1 MSAPSPPRFDKL
13 PAILNDV
20 RKELLDLGLR
30 NPLLN
35 YRLLKSRGLE
45 VVDEKPAEIYRILAA
60 EGKRFSFL
68 PAADDDTVEDAA
80 PLEVPSEDSD
90 ARFTDTYLQ
99 TSLTSKQL
107 QARLLATYYAARTSI
122 EEQGVNTLFLALG
135 MLHWQEADS
144 SEEPHRAPLILIPV
158 ELERSN
164 VKERF
169 RLKYSGEELG
179 SNTSLVE
186 FLKQSFALQF
196 PELPETEELD
206 IAGYFDTARKATSSQ
221 SKWSIDD
228 SAITLGFFS
237 FSKLLM
243 YRDLDPATWP
253 DELSI
258 LSQDLL
264 NDLLGTG
271 TMAGRG
277 SAYSDSDFV
286 DTLLDGRKPLQV
298 VDADS
303 SQTIALLDV
312 ADGHQMVVQG
322 PPGTG
327 KSQTIVN
334 AIAEALAAGKRILF
348 VSEKMAALEVVKRR
362 LDAVGLGPACLELHS
377 NKTNKK
383 AVIEE
388 LRRTTQIREPQFPRM
403 ESELAKLG
411 ETRRRLNEY
420 CVAVNLPVAQSGETP
435 CSLYGRLL
443 HISAR
448 LSQIRT
454 PELHVSG
461 IAEWSDVDLRRK
473 RDSVEALQSRVRR
486 CSVPMQHPFWGTR
499 LRFFMPTQR
508 DRVKQSLLRG
518 VDAVKN
524 LALAGQGL
532 ARSLGAPEPSS
543 QNEAV
548 TTCGTCRKLLTAPA
562 LAGLGVNS
570 PEWITRGSEIRTA
583 IDEGG
588 RLREIRSK
596 WTPILQQ
603 DAWGRDVNVLRRDLA
618 ETGTHW
624 WRFLSGRWR
633 SANRELSALLR
644 DAPPKTLSE
653 MLQVTGAISEAARI
667 RALLVSLAP
676 ILSTLFG
683 SSWRG
688 EDSDWHL
695 LLAQFEWMNS
705 SIEAVRTGEIAP
717 WCLDAAQRNPDRTS
731 LGEQTSALEL
741 AIQNFA
747 QVDGEIVK
755 ALELEQRTASLG
767 EVEARWNTMATRID
781 ELDSLVAYNQAAD
794 QCQSESLESVVQIAN
809 AWEHASASLTDVF
822 DLAHISSLLEFAFR
836 ERPALSLFD
845 GDQQSDTVTQFRQ
858 LDRRSLELN
867 RLLVAMEHARR
878 VPTAI
883 GGNGQ
888 LGVLNHEFEKKGR
901 FLPLRKLMAK
911 AGNAIQAIKP
921 VFMMSPLSIANFIPP
936 GALEFDLVIFDE
948 ASQVRPADA
957 LGAIIRGRQIVVVGD
972 SKQLP
977 PTSFFDTLLT
987 QEPESDDEELATSDI
1002 ESILGLF
1009 CSRGAHQRMLRW
1021 HYRSRHESLIAVSNH
1036 LFYDDRLIVF
1046 PSPDR
1051 ERRQLGLVYRR
1062 LENAPYDR
1070 GRTRTNP
1077 EEARAVAGGVIAHAR
1092 EQLRKPEKER
1102 LTLGVAAF
1110 SVAQM
1115 DAILEQV
1122 EILRRQNSSC
1132 EEFFGFHAYEPF
1144 FVKNLENVQGDER
1157 DVIFISIGYGRTA
1170 EGYLAMGFGPLSRA
1184 GGERRLNVLITRAR
1198 QRCEVF
1204 TTLSAEDI
1212 DMSRTNAA
1220 GAAAL
1225 KTFLT
1230 YAATGKIDVPVETHR
1245 PQDSAFEEQVAAA
1258 LQQKGYTVHPQV
1270 GCAGFF
1276 LDLAVVDAETPGR
1289 YLLGIECDGAAYHN
1303 ARSARDRDRLRQAVL
1318 EGLNWDLHRIW
1329 STDWF
1334 RNPARE
1340 LDKVVGAI
1348 DKAKARPLSL
1358 HPMPIVEK
1366 KPVTPDAAEAPA
1378 VAIAL
1383 PPKYNCAELHIK
1395 LQSSDLHLVDA
1406 DQLSQWLAQ
1415 VVAVE
1420 SPIFWLEA
1428 TRRVAA
1434 AVSVQRIGSRIQD
1447 AFQRACTTGSRLG
1460 CFSMR
1465 SGFLWRPGMTDAPV
1479 RDRSDLAPS
1488 ARKIEYVA
1496 PEEIR
1501 AAIERLAQVSYGV
1514 SPGDVANGACRL
1526 LGFLRVTDEMRAV
1539 VEKERDTLIADGRL
1553 LLKGESLVVA

>member
-1 MSAPSPPRFDKL
+1 MSAPSQPRFDKL

-45 VVDEKPAEIYRILAA
+45 VVDEKPAEIYRILVA

-68 PAADDDTVEDAA
+68 PADDDDTAEDAA
-80 PLEVPSEDSD
+80 PLEVPSEESD

-99 TSLTSKQL
+99 TSLNSKQL

-135 MLHWQEADS
+135 MLRWQEADS
-144 SEEPHRAPLILIPV
+144 SEELRRAPLILIPV
-158 ELERSN
+158 ELERTN

-206 IAGYFDTARKATSSQ
+206 VASYFDAVRKAIGSQ

-228 SAITLGFFS
+228 AAITLGFFS

-253 DELSI
+253 DEISL

-271 TMAGRG
+271 TLAGQG

-286 DTLLDGRKPLQV
+286 DTHLDGRKLFQV

-334 AIAEALAAGKRILF
+334 AIAEALGAGKRILF

-362 LDAVGLGPACLELHS
+362 LDAIGLGPACLELHS

-420 CVAVNLPVAQSGETP
+420 CVAVNLPVAKSSETP

-443 HISAR
+443 PISAR

-454 PELHVSG
+454 PELHVAGS
-461 IAEWSDVDLRRK
+461 AEWSDVELHRK
-473 RDSVEALQSRVRR
+473 RDAVEALQTRVRR
-486 CSVPMQHPFWGTR
+486 CGVPMQHPFWGTR

-508 DRVKQSLLRG
+508 DRIKQLLLRG
-518 VDAVKN
+518 VDAVKS
-524 LALAGQGL
+524 LALAGQRL
-532 ARSLGAPEPSS
+532 ASSLGAPEPSS
-543 QNEAV
+543 EKHAV
-548 TTCGTCRKLLTAPA
+548 ITCATCRKILAAPS
-562 LAGLGVNS
+562 LVSLGVNS
-570 PEWITRGSEIRTA
+570 PDWITRGSEIRAA
-583 IDEGG
+583 IDEG
-588 RLREIRSK
+588 RALREILSK
-596 WTPILQQ
+596 WSPILQQ
-603 DAWGRDVNVLRRDLA
+603 DAWSRDVNVLRRDLA

-633 SANRELSALLR
+633 SANRELSSLLR
-644 DAPPKTLSE
+644 EAEPKTLSE

-667 RALLVSLAP
+667 RALLTSLDP
-676 ILSTLFG
+676 LLSKLFG

-688 EDSDWHL
+688 EDSDWAL

-705 SIEAVRTGEIAP
+705 SIKAVRTGEIAA
-717 WCLDAAQRNPDRTS
+717 WCLDVAQRNPDRTT

-741 AIQNFA
+741 AIQDFSGTSA
-747 QVDGEIVK
+747 EIVK
-755 ALELEQRTASLG
+755 ALELEQPAASLS
-767 EVEARWNTMATRID
+767 EIEARWTAMATRID
-781 ELDSLVAYNQAAD
+781 ELDSLVAYNQATD

-809 AWEHASASLTDVF
+809 SWEHSSAHLTDVF
-822 DLAHISSLLEFAFR
+822 DLAHISSLLELAFR
-836 ERPALSLFD
+836 ERPALALFD
-845 GDQQSDTVTQFRQ
+845 GDQQSDTVKQFRQ

-883 GGNGQ
+883 TGNGQ
-888 LGVLNHEFEKKGR
+888 IGVLHHEFEKKGR

-1036 LFYDDRLIVF
+1036 LF
-1046 PSPDR
+1046 
-1051 ERRQLGLVYRR
+1051 
-1062 LENAPYDR
+1062 
-1070 GRTRTNP
+1070 
-1077 EEARAVAGGVIAHAR
+1077 
-1092 EQLRKPEKER
+1092 
-1102 LTLGVAAF
+1102 
-1110 SVAQM
+1110 
-1115 DAILEQV
+1115 
-1122 EILRRQNSSC
+1122 
-1132 EEFFGFHAYEPF
+1132 
-1144 FVKNLENVQGDER
+1144 
-1157 DVIFISIGYGRTA
+1157 
-1170 EGYLAMGFGPLSRA
+1170 
-1184 GGERRLNVLITRAR
+1184 
-1198 QRCEVF
+1198 
-1204 TTLSAEDI
+1204 TTI
-1212 DMSRTNAA
+1212 
-1220 GAAAL
+1220 
-1225 KTFLT
+1225 
-1230 YAATGKIDVPVETHR
+1230 I
-1245 PQDSAFEEQVAAA
+1245 
-1258 LQQKGYTVHPQV
+1258 
-1270 GCAGFF
+1270 
-1276 LDLAVVDAETPGR
+1276 
-1289 YLLGIECDGAAYHN
+1289 
-1303 ARSARDRDRLRQAVL
+1303 
-1318 EGLNWDLHRIW
+1318 
-1329 STDWF
+1329 
-1334 RNPARE
+1334 
-1340 LDKVVGAI
+1340 
-1348 DKAKARPLSL
+1348 
-1358 HPMPIVEK
+1358 
-1366 KPVTPDAAEAPA
+1366 
-1378 VAIAL
+1378 
-1383 PPKYNCAELHIK
+1383 
-1395 LQSSDLHLVDA
+1395 
-1406 DQLSQWLAQ
+1406 
-1415 VVAVE
+1415 
-1420 SPIFWLEA
+1420 
-1428 TRRVAA
+1428 
-1434 AVSVQRIGSRIQD
+1434 
-1447 AFQRACTTGSRLG
+1447 
-1460 CFSMR
+1460 
-1465 SGFLWRPGMTDAPV
+1465 
-1479 RDRSDLAPS
+1479 
-1488 ARKIEYVA
+1488 
-1496 PEEIR
+1496 
-1501 AAIERLAQVSYGV
+1501 
-1514 SPGDVANGACRL
+1514 
-1526 LGFLRVTDEMRAV
+1526 
-1539 VEKERDTLIADGRL
+1539 
-1553 LLKGESLVVA
+1553 